1 MSFFLGWLI
10 KLLPTSV
17 QTKRKDFKW
26 PKKLNESDFK
36 GGERDISTSQPN
48 KKEQINGT
56 SWDNLREV
64 KKIEK
69 EREKNV
75 VGKYDKKREANRSLK
90 ILESTQSKY
99 DKEKNK
105 QKNLFYCQVEI
116 VWRYNK

>member
-1 MSFFLGWLI
+1 MAD
-10 KLLPTSV
+10 
-17 QTKRKDFKW
+17 QTFANFCSNKKKGLQMA
-26 PKKLNESDFK
+26 KKLNESDFK

-75 VGKYDKKREANRSLK
+75 VGKYDKKREANRS
-90 ILESTQSKY
+90 
-99 DKEKNK
+99 
-105 QKNLFYCQVEI
+105 
-116 VWRYNK
+116 